1 MSFELNKINKE
12 AWNQDTYDAWIER
25 FGQPKEC
32 VKKINK
38 NPSTKLYPIYE
49 FFGEV
54 QGKNIMNLMGSN
66 GTKAVALS
74 LLGANVTVVD
84 FSEGNAAYA
93 KELAE
98 EANVHINYIVSDV
111 LEIPMQNLSEKFDV
125 VFAEQGI
132 LHYFTDLQPFIDVI
146 KQLLKKGGTVIIRD
160 FHPISTKLISSRGS
174 TAKVRKHKVYGD
186 YFDSTIEERD
196 SAFSKYIK
204 DSEANRELTKVRLRK
219 WTLGEVVTAV
229 AKEGL
234 MIDVLREEPNL
245 SSEVFD
251 NGIPKTFTIVAHKL

>member
-1 MSFELNKINKE
+1 MSFELNEINKE

-32 VKKINK
+32 VERIKK

-54 QGKNIMNLMGSN
+54 KGKNVMNLMGSN

-84 FSEGNAAYA
+84 FSEENAAYA
-93 KELAE
+93 KDLAE

-111 LEIPMQNLSEKFDV
+111 LEMPMQNLSEKFDV

-132 LHYFTDLQPFIDVI
+132 LHYFTDLQLFMDVI
-146 KQLLKKGGTVIIRD
+146 KQLLKKNGTVIIRD
-160 FHPISTKLISSRGS
+160 FHPVSTKLISSRGS
-174 TAKVRKHKVYGD
+174 TAKVRKHKISGD
-186 YFDSTIEERD
+186 YFDNTIEERD

-204 DSEANRELTKVRLRK
+204 DSETNRELTKVRLRK

-251 NGIPKTFTIVAHKL
+251 KGIPKTFTLVAHKL